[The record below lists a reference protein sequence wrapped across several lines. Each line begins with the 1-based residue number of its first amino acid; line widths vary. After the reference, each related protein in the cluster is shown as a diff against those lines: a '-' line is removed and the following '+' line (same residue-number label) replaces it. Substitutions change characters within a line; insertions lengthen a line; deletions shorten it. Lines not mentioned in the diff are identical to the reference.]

1 MWFVTMSV
9 FNRVNGIPRLCETF
23 TAATNW
29 PRFRKPLAAFTT
41 FVPDGSRDC
50 SLFASCVFDCTFSCT
65 GDSVVPEV
73 GVVFDEVGV
82 FVVGAVVVFVA
93 GVVDVVLV
101 VVVVVVV
108 GVACEAGGAAW
119 A

>member
-1 MWFVTMSV
+1 
-9 FNRVNGIPRLCETF
+9 
-23 TAATNW
+23 
-29 PRFRKPLAAFTT
+29 
-41 FVPDGSRDC
+41 
-50 SLFASCVFDCTFSCT
+50 
-65 GDSVVPEV
+65 VPEV